1 MIAVVARRLAAAN
14 VLLAGVLLLVDLA
27 TVVLVWRG
35 GVPVAF
41 PGEPHAAGAEVTFV
55 WASAGG
61 APLVAAYLAALA
73 AAVTPSMLLARRF
86 DRMRGAGLVWLGVA
100 LLPLAGA
107 LALLQWSL
115 YPLFLDTT
123 CGICD
128 AITYEAAPGP
138 GWYRPARI
146 ALMALLTLC
155 FMGAVALACSP
166 AMTRRLHAAAAPV
179 PRRPGAAT
187 VAAIGLTV
195 LAVCATLLAATV
207 VPIATTAQQH
217 QRTGELVR
225 VDSGTQI
232 MTYVVAVL
240 AVVFAMGTLRQAQAL
255 WRGNAAAAPMLTLSG
270 LSLLLWS
277 GLLGMLLLLTP
288 KGGILPTGW
297 RVEVDPSWLPEVHG
311 AVVCAALAALAV
323 AGVALLWPT
332 TLSWI
337 TRPDPR

>member
-1 MIAVVARRLAAAN
+1 MVARRLAAAN
-14 VLLAGVLLLVDLA
+14 VFLAGVLLLVDLA
-27 TVVLVWRG
+27 AVVLVWRG
-35 GVPVAF
+35 GLPVAY
-41 PGEPHAAGAEVTFV
+41 PGGRYGASDKAEFV

-61 APLVAAYLAALA
+61 ALLVAVYLLALA
-73 AAVTPSMLLARRF
+73 AAVAPSVLLARRF
-86 DRMRGAGLVWLGVA
+86 DRIKGAGLVWLGVA

-107 LALLQWSL
+107 LASLHWAL
-115 YPLFLDTT
+115 YPLILDTT

-138 GWYRPARI
+138 VWYRPVRM
-146 ALMALLTLC
+146 ALMALLAAC
-155 FMGAVALACSP
+155 FLGAVALACSP
-166 AMTRRLHAAAAPV
+166 GMTRRLHDTAPPV

-187 VAAIGLTV
+187 VAAVGLTV
-195 LAVCATLLAATV
+195 LAGCATLLAATV

-217 QRTGELVR
+217 RRTGELVR

-311 AVVCAALAALAV
+311 VVVCAALAALAV

-337 TRPDPR
+337 IRPDPR